1 MKSPKQI
8 KVTLRLNEPD
18 YEYLRRMAESKF
30 DYGGLNLIIR
40 EVLHSFVENTKK
52 LVAQKQAEQT
62 QTRGVQAQNERP
74 DSQLAAE

>member
-1 MKSPKQI
+1 MNSPKQI
-8 KVTLRLNEPD
+8 KVTLRLNESD

-52 LVAQKQAEQT
+52 LVAQKQAEKMSKN
-62 QTRGVQAQNERP
+62 QNL
-74 DSQLAAE
+74 DSPLAAE

>member
-1 MKSPKQI
+1 MKQI

-40 EVLHSFVENTKK
+40 EVLHTFVENTKK
-52 LVAQKQAEQT
+52 LVAQKQAENS
-62 QTRGVQAQNERP
+62 ASSS
-74 DSQLAAE
+74 SQIAAE